1 MIRRATI
8 VLAAA
13 AALALAGCSSS
24 SSVSQSDVESE
35 ISTQWEAQNG
45 APPDSVSCPGSLEG
59 TVGKQIQ
66 CEITSG
72 ELVLPVNV
80 TVTSVDGS
88 TVNFDIQSV
97 E

>member
-1 MIRRATI
+1 MNRRFA
-8 VLAAA
+8 VAVGAAVLLGLAA
-13 AALALAGCSSS
+13 CSST
-24 SSVSQSDVESE
+24 SSVSQADVESE
-35 ISTQWEAQNG
+35 IATQWEAQNG